1 MEKGC
6 RVSGNSH
13 PEATLRVCEAPQRDA
28 GSGIVRVSASDM
40 ARLGLKENDVLAL
53 EGARRTVARPLVAEP
68 GTLEDHSLQIDGIIR
83 DNAGAGIGERIK
95 IAKTSHEPAR
105 NVTLVPVGNAMAIF
119 HREEGGFFAR
129 LKAKLRIGVERSDTS
144 QDTLAL
150 RRVLEG
156 RAVVSGDRL
165 RASLFGRPLDF
176 TVAAT
181 APKGP
186 VVFDASTS
194 IIVDT
199 RSAARSNGPAV
210 SYEDIGGLGKEIA
223 RVREMIEL
231 PLRYPEVFERLGV
244 DAPKGVLLYGPPGCG
259 KTLIARAVAY
269 EAGVRF
275 VNINGPEIIQQGYG
289 ESEALLR
296 KIFQEAQESPPTII
310 FFDEI
315 DALAPNRD
323 TVLGDVEKRVVA
335 QLLALMDGINS
346 RGKVIIIAATNLPNN
361 IDPALRRPGRFDR
374 EIGLNPPDKTG
385 RLEILQVHT
394 RGMPRAEDVDLERI
408 AAATHGFLGADLAA
422 LCREAAMLCA
432 RDLLPKVDFAHTG
445 LPEDALASI
454 RVEMKH
460 FEQAMNEIE
469 ISTTRQVFTEIPN
482 VKWDEVGGLDAVK
495 QILREA
501 VEWPLKYPERFA
513 HARASPPKG
522 VLLTGGPGTGK
533 TLLAK
538 ALASESGVN
547 FITVKGPELLS
558 KWVGESERGIR
569 EIFKKARQ
577 ASPTIIFFD
586 EIDAIVPKRGQGG
599 GGGHVSE
606 RMVGQFLL
614 ELDSIDEL
622 NGVLVLGA
630 TNRPDLIDPA
640 LLRPGRFDL
649 VVELPEPDAVTR
661 LAILEIHCRKRNL
674 GANVSLQMLAN
685 ATAGMTGAELEAL
698 CRRAALLAIRDS
710 IEQDAGKDFS
720 PFNIENH
727 HFEAARAVIGMPI
740 HGHPRRDVIDLP
752 RVVP

>member
-1 MEKGC
+1 
-6 RVSGNSH
+6 VSGSNQ
-13 PEATLRVCEAPQRDA
+13 AANTLRVFEASQRDA
-28 GSGIVRVSASDM
+28 GSGIVRLTSGDI
-40 ARLGLKENDVLAL
+40 ARLGFTENDVVGLV
-53 EGARRTVARPLVAEP
+53 GARHTVARLQVADS
-68 GTLEDHSLQIDGIIR
+68 GTLEAHALQIDGIIR
-83 DNAGAGIGERIK
+83 DNAGAGIGEQIR
-95 IAKTSHEPAR
+95 IAKVAHQPAR
-105 NVTLVPVGNAMAIF
+105 SVTLVPAGNARAVF
-119 HREEGGFFAR
+119 HREEGSFLTR
-129 LKAKLRIGVERSDTS
+129 LKAKLSKGNDRSDIS

-150 RRVLEG
+150 RRVLDG
-156 RAVVSGDRL
+156 MAVTSGDRL

-176 TVAAT
+176 TVSAT
-181 APKGP
+181 SPQGA
-186 VVFDASTS
+186 VVFDGSTV
-194 IIVDT
+194 IKIDA
-199 RSAARSNGPAV
+199 RGAARATGPAV

-296 KIFQEAQESPPTII
+296 KIFQEAQESPATII

-374 EIGLNPPDKTG
+374 EIGLNPPDKGG

-422 LCREAAMLCA
+422 LCREAAMLCV

-445 LPEDALASI
+445 LPEDALATI
-454 RVEMKH
+454 KVEMKH

-469 ISTTRQVFTEIPN
+469 ISTTRQVFTEVPN
-482 VKWDEVGGLDAVK
+482 VKWDEVGGLDEVK
-495 QILREA
+495 RVLREA

-513 HARASPPKG
+513 HARATPPKG

-533 TLLAK
+533 TLVAK

-547 FITVKGPELLS
+547 FITVKGPEILS

-577 ASPTIIFFD
+577 ASPCIIFFD
-586 EIDAIVPKRGQGG
+586 EIDAIVPLRGQGAG
-599 GGGHVSE
+599 GNQVSE

-630 TNRPDLIDPA
+630 SNRPDLIDPA
-640 LLRPGRFDL
+640 LLRPGRFDM
-649 VVELPEPDAVTR
+649 VIELPQPDLMTR
-661 LAILEIHCRKRNL
+661 RAILEIHCRARNL
-674 GANVSLQMLAN
+674 GAGISLDVLASV
-685 ATAGMTGAELEAL
+685 TEGKTGAELGAL
-698 CRRAALLAIRDS
+698 CRHAAMLAIRDS
-710 IEQDAGKDFS
+710 IERDPGKDFA
-720 PFNIENH
+720 PFNIESS
-727 HFEAARAVIGMPI
+727 HFERALAV
-740 HGHPRRDVIDLP
+740 
-752 RVVP
+752 RVSRI

>member
-1 MEKGC
+1 M
-6 RVSGNSH
+6 SSDSH
-13 PEATLRVCEAPQRDA
+13 PEITLRVCEAQQCDA
-28 GSGIVRVSASDM
+28 GSGIVRVSALDM
-40 ARLGLKENDVLAL
+40 DRLDLKDNDVLTL
-53 EGARRTVARPLVAEP
+53 SGARRSVARLLAAQP
-68 GTLEDHSLQIDGIIR
+68 GMLEAHSLQIDGIIR
-83 DNAGAGIGERIK
+83 DNVGAGIGERIK
-95 IAKTSHEPAR
+95 IEKTSSVPAR
-105 NVTLVPVGNAMAIF
+105 NVTLVPAGNARTLL
-119 HREEGGFFAR
+119 HREDEGFFAR
-129 LKAKLRIGVERSDTS
+129 LKVRLGLGVERLDTRR
-144 QDTLAL
+144 DMLAL

-156 RAVVSGDRL
+156 RVVVSGDRL
-165 RASLFGRPLDF
+165 RTSLFGRPLDF
-176 TVAAT
+176 TVSNTTPQGVVMFDTTT
-181 APKGP
+181 AITL
-186 VVFDASTS
+186 DA
-194 IIVDT
+194 
-199 RSAARSNGPAV
+199 RGAARSSGPAV

-335 QLLALMDGINS
+335 QLLALMDGIHS

-374 EIGLNPPDKTG
+374 EIGLNPPDKGG

-394 RGMPRAEDVDLERI
+394 RGMPRTEDVDLERI
-408 AAATHGFLGADLAA
+408 AATTHGFLGADLAA

-432 RDLLPKVDFAHTG
+432 RDLLPKVDFAHSG

-454 RVEMKH
+454 KVEMKH

-482 VKWDEVGGLDAVK
+482 VKWDEVGGLDEIK
-495 QILREA
+495 LILREA
-501 VEWPLKYPERFA
+501 VEWPLKYADRFV
-513 HARASPPKG
+513 HARANPPKG
-522 VLLTGGPGTGK
+522 VLLTGAPGSGK
-533 TLLAK
+533 TLVAK
-538 ALASESGVN
+538 ALAAESGVN
-547 FITVKGPELLS
+547 FITVKGPEILS

-577 ASPTIIFFD
+577 ASPCIIFFD
-586 EIDAIVPKRGQGG
+586 EIDAIVPKRGQGAS
-599 GGGHVSE
+599 GGHVSE

-640 LLRPGRFDL
+640 LLRPGRFDM
-649 VVELPEPDAVTR
+649 VVELPQPDLQTR
-661 LAILEIHCRKRNL
+661 RAILEIHCRGRNL
-674 GANVSLQMLAN
+674 GGNISLEELAN
-685 ATAGMTGAELEAL
+685 ATEGMTGAELGAL
-698 CRRAALLAIRDS
+698 CRRAAMLAIRDS
-710 IEQDAGKDFS
+710 IQRDAGKEFS
-720 PFNIENH
+720 PFAIERH
-727 HFEAARAVIGMPI
+727 HFEAALGKASHRHFRA
-740 HGHPRRDVIDLP
+740 DVIDLP
-752 RVVP
+752 RVAP

>member
-1 MEKGC
+1 M
-6 RVSGNSH
+6 S
-13 PEATLRVCEAPQRDA
+13 
-28 GSGIVRVSASDM
+28 SAAM
-40 ARLGLKENDVLAL
+40 AQLGLAENAVINVI
-53 EGARRTVARPLVAEP
+53 GTRHTVARVQAAERE
-68 GTLEDHSLQIDGIIR
+68 TIESDALQIDGILR
-83 DNAGAGIGERIK
+83 DNAGAGIGERIEVTPV
-95 IAKTSHEPAR
+95 ATETAR
-105 NVTLVPVGNAMAIF
+105 HVTLVPAGNAQTMF
-119 HREEGGFFAR
+119 HRDERNLFAR
-129 LKAKLRIGVERSDTS
+129 LKDRITGRGEQNESAPDL
-144 QDTLAL
+144 QAL
-150 RRVLEG
+150 RRALEN
-156 RAVVSGDRL
+156 RVVTKGDRL

-176 TVAAT
+176 TVSAT
-181 APKGP
+181 VPPGA
-186 VVFDASTS
+186 VVFDAATE
-194 IIVDT
+194 IRIDA
-199 RSAARSNGPAV
+199 RGAARSSGPAV

-269 EAGVRF
+269 EAGVSF

-296 KIFQEAQESPPTII
+296 KIFHEAQESPATII

-346 RGKVIIIAATNLPNN
+346 RGKVIVIAATNLPNN

-374 EIGLNPPDKTG
+374 EIGLNPPDKRG

-394 RGMPRAEDVDLERI
+394 RGMPRADDVDLQRI
-408 AAATHGFLGADLAA
+408 ADATHGFLGADLAA

-445 LPEDALASI
+445 IPEEALASI

-460 FEQAMNEIE
+460 FDQAMNEIE
-469 ISTTRQVFTEIPN
+469 LSTTRQVFTEIPN
-482 VKWDEVGGLDAVK
+482 VKWDEVGGLDEVK
-495 QILREA
+495 QVLKEA
-501 VEWPLKYPERFA
+501 VEWPLKYAERFA
-513 HARASPPKG
+513 QARTRPPKG
-522 VLLTGGPGTGK
+522 VLLTGGPGSGK
-533 TLLAK
+533 TLVAK
-538 ALASESGVN
+538 ALAAESGVN

-577 ASPTIIFFD
+577 AAPSIVFFD
-586 EIDAIVPKRGQGG
+586 EIDAIVPRRGQGG
-599 GGGHVSE
+599 GGGNVSE

-622 NGVLVLGA
+622 NGVIVLA
-630 TNRPDLIDPA
+630 ASNRHDLIDPA

-649 VVELPEPDAVTR
+649 IIELPSPDTEHR
-661 LAILEIHCRKRNL
+661 RAILEIHSRGRNL
-674 GANVSLQMLAN
+674 ADDVSLAEL
-685 ATAGMTGAELEAL
+685 ATATDGMTGAELEAV
-698 CRRAALLAIRDS
+698 CRRAAMLALRDS
-710 IEQDAGKDFS
+710 IELAPDEAFA
-720 PFNIENH
+720 PFAIERR
-727 HFEAARAVIGMPI
+727 HFGAALKAM
-740 HGHPRRDVIDLP
+740 RRTAKGCP
-752 RVVP
+752 VPA